1 MFYTKLCLFHTF
13 LGGWL
18 AGLIENI
25 VNSAKALAMAWA
37 ELDNYKKEIIQKI
50 QNNKKIQKTKYNS
63 Y

>member
-18 AGLIENI
+18 AGLIENT

-37 ELDNYKKEIIQKI
+37 ELDSCFY
-50 QNNKKIQKTKYNS
+50 NKKLLGKNSTKLIKFF
-63 Y
+63 